1 MSVPSTQT
9 RRAALGATG
18 TVVALALAG
27 CPLAF
32 GGTSEEIRVTLA
44 NEDDAS
50 HRLSVTVAFEGSTLL
65 DREVSLAAGE
75 STSEMISNPDTT
87 GDARMRAA
95 VDGGQYVEADV
106 EVGPGSGI
114 RSMTAEVTT
123 EGTVSV
129 WAGRT

>member
-1 MSVPSTQT
+1 MSEPSTQT
-9 RRAALGATG
+9 RRAALGAGG
-18 TVVALALAG
+18 TALTAALAG

-32 GGTSEEIRVTLA
+32 GGTSEEIRVNLA
-44 NEDDAS
+44 NEDEER
-50 HRLSVTVAFEGSTLL
+50 HRLSLTVEFEGSTLL
-65 DREVSLAAGE
+65 DREVHLAAGE
-75 STSEMISNPDTT
+75 SRNEVIANPDTT

-95 VDGGQYVEADV
+95 VDDGQSVESAV

-123 EGTVSV
+123 DGTVSV